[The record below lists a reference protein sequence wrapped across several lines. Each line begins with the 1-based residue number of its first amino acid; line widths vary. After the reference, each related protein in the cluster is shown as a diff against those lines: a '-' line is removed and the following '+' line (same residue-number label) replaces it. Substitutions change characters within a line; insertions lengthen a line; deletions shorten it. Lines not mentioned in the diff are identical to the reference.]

1 MSKKI
6 VIYLISTLLFI
17 TGCNKNNEI
26 NESLDTKQDNISSSS
41 EEVSLLEP
49 LSEDGEVIQNAAVPK
64 SEGFRIYFKHRP
76 DALCCYRVPSGG

>member
-49 LSEDGEVIQNAAVPK
+49 L
-64 SEGFRIYFKHRP
+64 
-76 DALCCYRVPSGG
+76 